1 VTGYCHRIGSFLLLS
16 VLGTGLLHADEWWA
30 WTSIE
35 FWRSDRAKAW
45 LFAGNRLDTQDGPY
59 VQIVSPRFKYEV
71 LPWLDIATGQSVL
84 SIENVRT
91 EERTTQWRPEL
102 ELNPHFRLGPRL
114 SVELRNRMEWRWN
127 DGESFTT
134 HRSRHRVQFGYS
146 LREPFG
152 PLTRVFANNE
162 WIIDLHRHQWA
173 ENRVVPAGLTFHLG
187 KEADLDVFY
196 MVLSSHTASHWR
208 HESVLGTFLRIRL

>member
-1 VTGYCHRIGSFLLLS
+1 MIGCRRWIRLCLLLS
-16 VLGTGLLHADEWWA
+16 LLGAGLVRADEWWA

-35 FWRSDRAKAW
+35 FWRADRAKAW
-45 LFAGNRLDTQDGPY
+45 LFVGNRLDTQDGPY
-59 VQIVSPRFKYEV
+59 VQIISPRFKYEV

-102 ELNPHFRLGPRL
+102 ELNPHFQLGSQL

-127 DGESFTT
+127 EGESFTT

-146 LREPFG
+146 LRQPIG
-152 PLTRVFANNE
+152 PLSRVFANNE

-187 KEADLDVFY
+187 KDADLDVFY
-196 MVLSSHTASHWR
+196 MILSSHTPAHWR
-208 HESVLGTFLRIRL
+208 HESVLGTFLRLRL